1 MDQKHKE
8 QLLKKSEYPDT
19 WKDDIWGQLEA
30 RLDTE
35 GGTRKSSSAG
45 DNGEQADGGTVHR
58 DSITGRSPSLGRAN
72 NRSNKTKHKGMRVM
86 KIGVGVA
93 AAVVALTVF
102 LSLPAGTA
110 MMESVKN
117 WFEPEKKIEIDVE
130 GQKEE
135 TNGQVH
141 VDKTSDYAIYY
152 DKDRYKLVEGEDKD
166 VITTIDPLPEKYPE
180 VSLTIE
186 QKAEVLPEQ
195 LAKELAEQL
204 QGEYD
209 RVDAIERVTAPV
221 DGYLVH
227 AIDGS
232 DWDSMVT
239 NVYIVSNGKQGSF
252 ILSSKYFLEAAEG
265 HGARF
270 TQTLEQF
277 QVLDGE

>member
-1 MDQKHKE
+1 MDQKLKE
-8 QLLKKSEYPDT
+8 QLQEKSKYPDG
-19 WKDDIWGQLEA
+19 WKDDIWGQIEA
-30 RLDTE
+30 RLE
-35 GGTRKSSSAG
+35 EAPQES
-45 DNGEQADGGTVHR
+45 QALDVNASRVT
-58 DSITGRSPSLGRAN
+58 N
-72 NRSNKTKHKGMRVM
+72 NNKNKHKGMKVM
-86 KIGVGVA
+86 KIGLGVA
-93 AAVVALTVF
+93 AAAVAVTVF

-152 DKDRYKLVEGEDKD
+152 DKDRYKLVEGADKD
-166 VITTIDPLPEKYPE
+166 VITTIEPLPAEYPG

-186 QKAEVLPEQ
+186 QKADVLPEQ
-195 LAKELAEQL
+195 LAAELAEQL
-204 QGEYD
+204 QGEYA
-209 RVDAIERVTAPV
+209 RVDAVERVTSPV
-221 DGYLVH
+221 RGYLVH

-232 DWDSMVT
+232 DRLSKVA
-239 NVYIVSNGKQGSF
+239 NVYVVSNGKQGSF
-252 ILSSKYFLEAAEG
+252 ILSSNYFLEAAEG

-277 QVLDGE
+277 QVLEGE